1 MTTTLTQRSSGL
13 VQRRSAA
20 AASSSAGGGGGGD
33 SGEEGPDEL
42 TGAGGEQLGVGGAR
56 DADDK
61 GDSKETRLTLME
73 EVLLLGLK
81 DREGYTSF
89 WNDCI
94 SSGLRGCML
103 VELALRGRITLEPCG
118 MRRKSLLSRKV
129 MCKSDAPTG
138 DVLLDE
144 ALKHIKETT
153 PQETVQTWVELLSGE
168 TWNPLKLHYQ
178 LRNVR
183 ERLAKSLVEK
193 GVLTTEKQNFLLFDM
208 TTHPL
213 TNNNIKQ
220 RLVRKVQESVLD
232 RWSNDAARLERR
244 TLALV
249 LLAHA
254 SDVLENAF
262 APLADEQ
269 YETATKRVRS
279 LLELEPE
286 VESAKAGASEV
297 LWAVVAAFTK

>member
-1 MTTTLTQRSSGL
+1 MTSLTQRNSGL
-13 VQRRSAA
+13 VQRRTEASRSAA
-20 AASSSAGGGGGGD
+20 AADKERGPGEDEFD
-33 SGEEGPDEL
+33 SRRGEEE
-42 TGAGGEQLGVGGAR
+42 E
-56 DADDK
+56 DDK

-103 VELALRGRITLEPCG
+103 IELAIRGRLQLEASG
-118 MRRKSLLSRKV
+118 MRRKSLLTRKV
-129 MCKSDAPTG
+129 ICKSDTPTG
-138 DVLLDE
+138 DMLLDE
-144 ALKHIKETT
+144 ALKHIKETQ
-153 PQETVQTWVELLSGE
+153 PPETVQSWIELLSGE

-183 ERLAKSLVEK
+183 ERLAKNLVEK

-213 TNNNIKQ
+213 TNNTIKQ
-220 RLVRKVQESVLD
+220 RLVRKVQEAVLEKWVNEPQRMD
-232 RWSNDAARLERR
+232 KRM
-244 TLALV
+244 LAL
-249 LLAHA
+249 LFLAHS

-262 APLADEQ
+262 APLLDDQ
-269 YETATKRVRS
+269 YDLAMKRVR
-279 LLELEPE
+279 LLLDLDPEGEAAKSGSNEL
-286 VESAKAGASEV
+286 